1 MKKILYPLLAL
12 ALGAAG
18 YLLRTRQLAEAIHP
32 DTGLLIL
39 AHPATYALIGLTAGA
54 ALVLLIL
61 SLTVASEAQ
70 NWYAAF
76 HADSPLPRLLSYIG
90 ALGFGATTLLV
101 LYLLTLSGLPYS
113 LLELPFQSFF
123 GLLMIF
129 ACAAAFFLTGR
140 NGDSGSTSLA
150 PVIPGFTC
158 CVWLVLTY
166 HSNASTPSVMAF
178 LWQLL
183 AVIAACMSWYY
194 TAGFAFQHPHPRRT
208 VFFYLM
214 TITLCITALADR
226 TELYQQVLLASTA
239 LWFLGRSI
247 LLIDNTQYSGKRAS

>member
-1 MKKILYPLLAL
+1 M
-12 ALGAAG
+12 
-18 YLLRTRQLAEAIHP
+18 
-32 DTGLLIL
+32 
-39 AHPATYALIGLTAGA
+39 
-54 ALVLLIL
+54 LLIL

-166 HSNASTPSVMAF
+166 HSNASNPSVMAF

-183 AVIAACMSWYY
+183 AVIAALPCPG
-194 TAGFAFQHPHPRRT
+194 TTPP
-208 VFFYLM
+208 
-214 TITLCITALADR
+214 
-226 TELYQQVLLASTA
+226 ASPSSTPTPGA
-239 LWFLGRSI
+239 RSSS
-247 LLIDNTQYSGKRAS
+247 T